1 MNIVISIEGENG
13 PNKNFVVD
21 SKMENS
27 KIVVQLTN
35 FDSPEMSIRIHL
47 KIIRTNDYFV

>member
-1 MNIVISIEGENG
+1 MDMVISIERENG

-21 SKMENS
+21 AKMENS

-35 FDSPEMSIRIHL
+35 FD
-47 KIIRTNDYFV
+47 